1 MPSTKLL
8 AAFGAA
14 IVAILA
20 VVLVVSSGG
29 DDSASGK
36 DVDGAFVTQMVPHHD
51 SAIEMAKI
59 AERRAQ
65 HPEITNLAGNIIS
78 SQGQEISEMNQIHNR
93 LFGSP
98 IDETAQADMGMDASM
113 MGMDMDVG
121 ALNTAKPFDRQ
132 FIDEMIPH
140 HQGAIR
146 MARIELNDG
155 VDQQTQ
161 TLAKNVIAAQSAEI
175 NQMNE
180 WRTNWYGEPSPSG
193 GIPAEGDEGSGHA
206 SHSMSSMSQ

>member
-132 FIDEMIPH
+132 FID
-140 HQGAIR
+140 
-146 MARIELNDG
+146 
-155 VDQQTQ
+155 
-161 TLAKNVIAAQSAEI
+161 
-175 NQMNE
+175 
-180 WRTNWYGEPSPSG
+180 
-193 GIPAEGDEGSGHA
+193 
-206 SHSMSSMSQ
+206 